1 MEYKIKYPLIAL
13 PIIKPFWL
21 REISMKEYD
30 GMQQNIYIVLR
41 GQSYNKLDKINIQND
56 IIKKSNNIID
66 ANNIIFLEG
75 K

>member
-1 MEYKIKYPLIAL
+1 
-13 PIIKPFWL
+13 
-21 REISMKEYD
+21 MKEYD

>member
-1 MEYKIKYPLIAL
+1 
-13 PIIKPFWL
+13 
-21 REISMKEYD
+21 MKEYD
-30 GMQQNIYIVLR
+30 GMQQNIYIDLR